1 MDVKSVFTGEVPK
14 QGEPESLNVLKDFRR
29 IYKRAVG
36 NGREARL
43 FGLTTQAKAEAALE
57 KYAIDASGEGFYFE
71 IPFTGEPR
79 MDLLLQYNCDAI
91 RLPIACG
98 SRGSRA
104 RAVMPVGDDLQ
115 EEHGEVLKKT
125 SIFSSFFEACAK
137 DPAIARHLVGFSFDL
152 SEDRDLPG
160 IYLLPPGNSPN
171 VDYVPAML
179 ARLGASERLPKIEE
193 AFAAAPPGWQPYYVG
208 YMVARPGMPTRLGF
222 YLDKIMCRQYRTD
235 KALLE
240 RDLSQYYRRPIP
252 KDMLDQIFLLT
263 QKGHVWD
270 FQFDMFPDGNF
281 ARALGVSVKDE
292 AETNSWQNM
301 AEFLNQNISEDLMLM
316 LESWG
321 LADERWR
328 LLKDACSATKRII
341 IEGGSI
347 KTAVDLVSTSTC
359 KVRFKNEEALL
370 AKSYIFAESQYL

>member
-1 MDVKSVFTGEVPK
+1 MDAKTVFAGET
-14 QGEPESLNVLKDFRR
+14 PELRETDSLDVLKDFRR
-29 IYKRAVG
+29 IYKRAAG
-36 NGREARL
+36 NGRESRL
-43 FGLTTQAKAEAALE
+43 FGVTTQAKAEAALK

-91 RLPIACG
+91 RLPVACC
-98 SRGSRA
+98 SRGA
-104 RAVMPVGDDLQ
+104 RAGASMPVGDVPQ

-125 SIFSSFFEACAK
+125 HIFSSFFEACAK
-137 DPAIARHLVGFSFDL
+137 DPAIARHLAGFSFDL
-152 SEDRDLPG
+152 SENRDLPG

-179 ARLGASERLPKIEE
+179 ARLGASERLPKIRE

-222 YLDKIMCRQYRTD
+222 YLDRVMCRQYRVD

-240 RDLSQYYRRPIP
+240 RDLSQYYCRPVP
-252 KDMLDQIFLLT
+252 KDMLDRIFLLI
-263 QKGHVWD
+263 QKGYVWD
-270 FQFDMFPDGNF
+270 LQFDMFPDGGF

-292 AETNSWQNM
+292 AERNSWQNM
-301 AEFLNQNISEDLMLM
+301 AEFVNQNMSEDLMLM

-359 KVRFKNEEALL
+359 KVRFKNEEAVL